1 MTKQELMENYTQEQ
15 LADKIIALNITIN
28 DMKNTEKIIKQ
39 YNRKQC
45 EFEKSEKRTPFTDKE
60 LAEKWKELAEEL
72 NEKGYK
78 AIEENEELKDELKR
92 KETVINQIDDILEKL
107 FGVRHDVGKPN
118 EFEEILKEK
127 IYGNITIEDFLPEE
141 PIKVA
146 SVLIENYK
154 QGIYPVYEKDENGE
168 IVYMNDKNGK
178 FPIWTG
184 ERESHSEL
192 RQIAEHLLVY
202 CNANREKE

>member
-45 EFEKSEKRTPFTDKE
+45 ECEKSEKRTPFTDKE

-78 AIEENEELKDELKR
+78 AIEENEKLKAELDR
-92 KETVINQIDDILEKL
+92 KENTINQIDDILNKL
-107 FGVRHDVGKPN
+107 FGARHDVCKPN

-127 IYGNITIEDFLPEE
+127 IYGNITIEDFLPAE

-146 SVLIENYK
+146 DILISAEGEYENK
-154 QGIYPVYEKDENGE
+154 LAEMLGGDGKEVYRMFE
-168 IVYMNDKNGK
+168 I
-178 FPIWTG
+178 
-184 ERESHSEL
+184 SEL

-202 CNANREKE
+202 CNANMEEER